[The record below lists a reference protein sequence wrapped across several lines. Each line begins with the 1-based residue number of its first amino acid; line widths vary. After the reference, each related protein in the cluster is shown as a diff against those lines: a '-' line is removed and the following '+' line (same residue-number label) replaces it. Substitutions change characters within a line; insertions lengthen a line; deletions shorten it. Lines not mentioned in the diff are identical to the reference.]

1 MVNLKTKQLNF
12 KNVMFSMAVIMLV
25 WAVFWYPFQ
34 YFVFPKDLSTT
45 MNDLIGISREYL
57 RMLPAVLFFIYYKD
71 SIKTNL
77 KEIFSLKFNYKWF
90 FIVLLF
96 CIAYPCAVS
105 YFTNGKIY
113 FNPQET
119 TLYNVVLWLSL
130 GLCQEFVFRGWC
142 YNAFKEVTSQ
152 RNAVIISSAF
162 FSASHWFAY
171 FFMFLN
177 NRFDLS
183 DFIGTTIFTFVFGVA
198 MCIFMIKTKN
208 KSIVPLIILHAV
220 WDWLVTAAAH

>member
-1 MVNLKTKQLNF
+1 MENLKSRELSF
-12 KNVMFSMAVIMLV
+12 KNVMFSMAIIMLV
-25 WAVFWYPFQ
+25 WAVVWYPFE
-34 YFVFPKDLSTT
+34 YFVFPKDLS
-45 MNDLIGISREYL
+45 NNLSNLIYISREYL

-113 FNPQET
+113 FNPQEIT
-119 TLYNVVLWLSL
+119 IYRVVDWLSL
-130 GLCQEFVFRGWC
+130 GLCQEFVFRGWS
-142 YNAFKEVTSQ
+142 YNAFKEVTSR

-162 FSASHWFAY
+162 FSASHWFAH
-171 FFMFLN
+171 FFMFFG
-177 NRFDLS
+177 NRFNLA
-183 DFIGTTIFTFVFGVA
+183 DFIQTTIFTFVFGIA

-208 KSIVPLIILHAV
+208 KSIVPIIIFHAV
-220 WDWLVTAAAH
+220 WDFLATAMH

>member
-1 MVNLKTKQLNF
+1 MENLKTKQLNF

-25 WAVFWYPFQ
+25 WAVVWYPFY

-119 TLYNVVLWLSL
+119 TLYNVVLWLSF
-130 GLCQEFVFRGWC
+130 GLCQEFVFRGWS
-142 YNAFKEVTSQ
+142 YNAFKEVTSKK
-152 RNAVIISSAF
+152 NAVIISSAF
-162 FSASHWFAY
+162 FSVSHWFAH
-171 FFMFLN
+171 FFMF
-177 NRFDLS
+177 FDNKFNPAN
-183 DFIGTTIFTFVFGVA
+183 FISVTIFTFVFGVA

-208 KSIVPLIILHAV
+208 KSIVPLIIFHAV
-220 WDWLVTAAAH
+220 WDFLPAAIH

>member
-1 MVNLKTKQLNF
+1 MGNLKSKQLNF

-25 WAVFWYPFQ
+25 WAVIWYPFQ

-45 MNDLIGISREYL
+45 MNNLIGISREYI
-57 RMLPAVLFFIYYKD
+57 RMLPAILFFIYYKD

-96 CIAYPCAVS
+96 CIAYPCATF
-105 YFTNGKIY
+105 YFTNGEIY
-113 FNPQET
+113 FDPQET
-119 TLYNVVLWLSL
+119 TLYNIFYWISL
-130 GLCQEFVFRGWC
+130 GLCQEFVFRGWS

-152 RNAVIISSAF
+152 RNAVIISSVF
-162 FSASHWFAY
+162 FSVSHWFAH
-171 FFMFLN
+171 FFMFFN
-177 NRFDLS
+177 NRFNLA
-183 DFIGTTIFTFVFGVA
+183 DFIQTTIFTLVFGVL

-208 KSIVPLIILHAV
+208 KSIIPLIFFHAV
-220 WDWLVTAAAH
+220 WDFLAAAMC

>member
-1 MVNLKTKQLNF
+1 MQNLKSKQLNF

-25 WAVFWYPFQ
+25 WAVVWYPFY
-34 YFVFPKDLSTT
+34 YFIFPKDLSTT
-45 MNDLIGISREYL
+45 MSDLISISCQYL
-57 RMLPAVLFFIYYKD
+57 RLLPAVLFFIYYKD

-113 FNPQET
+113 SNPPERV
-119 TLYNVVLWLSL
+119 LYEVVLWLSL
-130 GLCQEFVFRGWC
+130 GLCQELVFRGWC
-142 YNAFKEVTSQ
+142 YNAFKEVTSR

-162 FSASHWFAY
+162 FSVSHWFAH
-171 FFMFLN
+171 FFML
-177 NRFDLS
+177 FDNKFNLAN
-183 DFIGTTIFTFVFGVA
+183 FISVTIFTFVFGVT

-208 KSIVPLIILHAV
+208 KSIVPLIIFHAV
-220 WDWLVTAAAH
+220 WDFLG

>member
-1 MVNLKTKQLNF
+1 MQNLKSKQLNF

-25 WAVFWYPFQ
+25 WAVVWYPFY

-45 MNDLIGISREYL
+45 MSDLIGISREYL
-57 RMLPAVLFFIYYKD
+57 RTLPAVLFFIYYKD

-113 FNPQET
+113 SNPPERV
-119 TLYNVVLWLSL
+119 LYEVVLWLSL
-130 GLCQEFVFRGWC
+130 GLCQELVFRGWC
-142 YNAFKEVTSQ
+142 YNAFKEVTSR

-162 FSASHWFAY
+162 FSVSHWFAH
-171 FFMFLN
+171 FFML
-177 NRFDLS
+177 FDNKFNLAN
-183 DFIGTTIFTFVFGVA
+183 FIT
-198 MCIFMIKTKN
+198 
-208 KSIVPLIILHAV
+208 SISI
-220 WDWLVTAAAH
+220 

>member
-1 MVNLKTKQLNF
+1 MENLKLKQLNF

-25 WAVFWYPFQ
+25 WSVVWYPFY

-45 MNDLIGISREYL
+45 MSNLIGLSCQYL

-71 SIKTNL
+71 SIKTNF

-90 FIVLLF
+90 FVVLLF
-96 CIAYPCAVS
+96 CIAYPCAFS

-113 FNPQET
+113 SKSQET
-119 TLYNVVLWLSL
+119 ILYEAVLWLSL

-162 FSASHWFAY
+162 FSASHWFAHL
-171 FFMFLN
+171 FMF
-177 NRFDLS
+177 FDNKFNLAK
-183 DFIGTTIFTFVFGVA
+183 FISVTIFTFIFGVT

-208 KSIVPLIILHAV
+208 KSIVPVIILHAV
-220 WDWLVTAAAH
+220 WDFLG

>member
-1 MVNLKTKQLNF
+1 MGNLKSRKLSF
-12 KNVMFSMAVIMLV
+12 GKVMFSMAVIMLV
-25 WAVFWYPFQ
+25 WAVVWYPFY

-45 MNDLIGISREYL
+45 MSDLIGLSREYL

-130 GLCQEFVFRGWC
+130 GLCQEFVFRGWS

-152 RNAVIISSAF
+152 KNAIIISSAF
-162 FSASHWFAY
+162 FSASHWFAH
-171 FFMFLN
+171 FFMF
-177 NRFDLS
+177 FDNKFNLS
-183 DFIGTTIFTFVFGVA
+183 NFISVTIFTFVFGVA
-198 MCIFMIKTKN
+198 MCFFMIKTKN
-208 KSIVPLIILHAV
+208 KSIVDLQ
-220 WDWLVTAAAH
+220 TG

>member
-1 MVNLKTKQLNF
+1 MENLKSRKLNF
-12 KNVMFSMAVIMLV
+12 KNVMFSMAIIMLV
-25 WAVFWYPFQ
+25 WSVVWYPFE
-34 YFVFPKDLSTT
+34 YFVFPKDLS
-45 MNDLIGISREYL
+45 NNLSNLIYISREYL

-71 SIKTNL
+71 SIKTSFQ
-77 KEIFSLKFNYKWF
+77 EMFSLKFNYTWF
-90 FIVLLF
+90 LIALL
-96 CIAYPCAVS
+96 ISVAYPCAVS

-113 FNPQET
+113 FDPQKM
-119 TLYNVVLWLSL
+119 TLFYVIDWLSL

-208 KSIVPLIILHAV
+208 KSIVPLIIFHAV
-220 WDWLVTAAAH
+220 WDFLG

>member
-1 MVNLKTKQLNF
+1 MENLKSKQLNF
-12 KNVMFSMAVIMLV
+12 KSVMFSMAVIMLV
-25 WAVFWYPFQ
+25 WAVVWYPFY
-34 YFVFPKDLSTT
+34 YFVFPKDLSTI
-45 MNDLIGISREYL
+45 MSDLIGISREYI
-57 RMLPAVLFFIYYKD
+57 RMLPAFLFFIHYKD
-71 SIKTNL
+71 SIKTNF

-96 CIAYPCAVS
+96 CIAYLCTAS

-113 FNPQET
+113 FNPQEM

-142 YNAFKEVTSQ
+142 YNAFKEITSR

-162 FSASHWFAY
+162 FSASHWFAH
-171 FFMFLN
+171 FFMFFDN
-177 NRFDLS
+177 NFNLAK
-183 DFIGTTIFTFVFGVA
+183 FISVTIFTFVFGVA
-198 MCIFMIKTKN
+198 MCIFMIRTKN

-220 WDWLVTAAAH
+220 WNFLATAMY

>member
-1 MVNLKTKQLNF
+1 MGNLKSRKLSF
-12 KNVMFSMAVIMLV
+12 GKVMFSMAVIMLV
-25 WAVFWYPFQ
+25 WAVVWYPFY

-45 MNDLIGISREYL
+45 MSDLIGLSREYL

-130 GLCQEFVFRGWC
+130 GLCQEFVFRGWS

-152 RNAVIISSAF
+152 KNAIIISSAF
-162 FSASHWFAY
+162 FSASHWFAH
-171 FFMFLN
+171 FFMF
-177 NRFDLS
+177 FDNKFNLS
-183 DFIGTTIFTFVFGVA
+183 NFISVTIFTFVFGVA
-198 MCIFMIKTKN
+198 MCFFMIKTKN
-208 KSIVPLIILHAV
+208 KSIVPLIIFHAV
-220 WDWLVTAAAH
+220 WDFLG

>member
-1 MVNLKTKQLNF
+1 MENLKSKQLDF

-25 WAVFWYPFQ
+25 WAVVWYPFE
-34 YFVFPKDLSTT
+34 YFVFPKDLSIA
-45 MNDLIGISREYL
+45 MSDLIGISREYL
-57 RMLPAVLFFIYYKD
+57 RMLPAILFFIYYKD

-90 FIVLLF
+90 FVVLLF
-96 CIAYPCAVS
+96 FYSLSMCGS

-119 TLYNVVLWLSL
+119 TIYSVFYWLGL
-130 GLCQEFVFRGWC
+130 GLCQELVFRGWC
-142 YNAFKEVTSQ
+142 YNAFKEVTSR

-162 FSASHWFAY
+162 FSASHWFAH
-171 FFMFLN
+171 FFMFFN
-177 NRFDLS
+177 NKFNLAK
-183 DFIGTTIFTFVFGVA
+183 FISVTIFTFVFGVS

-208 KSIVPLIILHAV
+208 KSIVPLIIFHAV
-220 WDWLVTAAAH
+220 WDFVTIAMY